1 MLRFLKQIYLFPLS
15 LLLGVPSISNT
26 PNSETGATVKNV
38 VDGGAGGTTIGEA
51 TTSKVSFYGVTPITQ
66 RTSASQAAVVTTV
79 AVSTTSNI
87 WGFSTST
94 QANSIVSLVNELR
107 AAMVAIG
114 VIKGS

>member
-1 MLRFLKQIYLFPLS
+1 MLKFLRAIYLFPLS
-15 LLLGVPSISNT
+15 LLLGVPSVSNT
-26 PNSETGATVKNV
+26 PNSETGATVRKV
-38 VDGGAGGTTIGEA
+38 VQGGDEGVLIGEA
-51 TTSKVSFYGVTPITQ
+51 TTNKVGFYGVTPITQ